1 MCKMLNENGITPRK
15 SQIEEEE
22 EDEEEE
28 KTLRVYTLHSKIEN
42 YAMRVNNTVS
52 AIHIPIALAARAQ
65 GGTVVADGLTA
76 SRQQTAGGRRQAVV
90 NRSIRST

>member
-52 AIHIPIALAARAQ
+52 AIHTNRISCESTGRN
-65 GGTVVADGLTA
+65 GG
-76 SRQQTAGGRRQAVV
+76 S
-90 NRSIRST
+90 